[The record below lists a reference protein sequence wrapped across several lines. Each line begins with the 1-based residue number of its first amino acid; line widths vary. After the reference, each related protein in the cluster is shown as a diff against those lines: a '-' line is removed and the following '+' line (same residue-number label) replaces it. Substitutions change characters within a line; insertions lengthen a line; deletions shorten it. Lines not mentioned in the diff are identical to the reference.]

1 MILASIK
8 LKGFRNFKKAR
19 INLTKKS
26 LIIGANDVGKTN
38 LLWAIRLLLDRGLSD
53 YDLEPKDSDFYA
65 FEDTNEFCVRL
76 YFEDVVEDC
85 IVSKLKGK
93 IGDDNKLVL
102 SYKAFRDKN
111 TRVKTYKLFA
121 GPNFKSLEE
130 IEDRYYRKVLNVK
143 YISSRRDF
151 HNYINR
157 EKGYLL
163 QIAKENRNEKEST
176 ADEKLYS
183 EIQSELKSVDEKIP
197 KLNFISSA
205 TNTINEELAKLS
217 LHHTKQKIV
226 FDASTSNADNF
237 INNVSI
243 ASKSKEQN
251 VLIGGDGRLNQIY
264 LALWASRNELT
275 QESLKEV
282 TIFCIEE
289 PEAHL
294 HPHQQR
300 KLADYLN
307 LSIKGQVLLTSHSPQ
322 IASEFSPNSIVR
334 LLNEKGATIAASN
347 GCSEIINKAFID
359 FGYRLSI
366 IPAEAFFSDV
376 VLLIEGPSEE
386 LFYKTLSKQLDIDLD
401 RLNISILMVDGI
413 GFSTFIKILDSLEI
427 EWVLRTDNDI
437 FKVPKKEEFRF
448 AGIQR
453 CVGLYREFF
462 KKDDD
467 TEKILSENEKNLKG
481 FPSLVPEAINLK
493 SATLI
498 IEDLKLY
505 KMYLSKIDLENDLF
519 NTVLKDEVKKY
530 FSELDESEIIETMQK
545 RKASFMY
552 DFLRENKDSL
562 AKLKGDPITMPLV
575 ECKTLIEKMQN
586 EAD

>member
-243 ASKSKEQN
+243 ASKSNEQN